1 MTLTAAEVME
11 ALATLE
17 TNNARPIQ
25 GANYVAIIHPKTKYD
40 LMQDSTFINTALYA
54 TDPGKNNPLATY
66 KFATW
71 LGVDWYVSSRATD
84 LGLVANTSSERVMT
98 TLILGKNAY
107 GIGGLAGDMFGSVPA
122 IPQGQSSATGTSPKP
137 VSMIIKPVGS
147 AGADDPLNQRGSI
160 GGNLLA
166 DVKLP
171 KFGETLARVNT
182 EPSSML
188 N

>member
-11 ALATLE
+11 ALSTLE

-25 GANYVAIIHPKTKYD
+25 GANYVGIIHPKTKFD

-54 TDPGKNNPLATY
+54 TEPGKNNPLATY

-122 IPQGQSSATGTSPKP
+122 TTAGGDSSGTGKKVNP
-137 VSMIIKPVGS
+137 VSMIIKPVGGG
-147 AGADDPLNQRGSI
+147 GAEDPLNQRGSI
-160 GGNLLA
+160 GWKTTFVA
-166 DVKLP
+166 KI
-171 KFGETLARVNT
+171 
-182 EPSSML
+182 L
-188 N
+188 NQDFMVAIRHGVSLG